1 MTQARDYANTPPLRN
16 YEKPMSILD
25 KILGHDDTPR
35 DTPAKPDMA
44 MGKVLDTLAGLGG
57 KPIETLTA
65 QEARLQP
72 TPTDAVKK
80 ILRDTVK
87 DENPTMGV
95 HTRDIMI
102 DGAAGPLKA
111 RVYSPDHDSDELKP
125 LVVYFHGGGF
135 VIADLDVYDG
145 GPRGVSRFADV
156 VVLSV
161 HYRQAPE
168 NKFPAAHEDAV
179 AAWKWAVA
187 NAQSIGGDP
196 RRIAVMGESAGGN
209 LAINVSIAAR
219 DQGLQA
225 PMHQVLVYPL
235 VGTDLDNESYR
246 ENATAKPLNKPM
258 IEWFVK
264 QTFANES
271 DLIDPR
277 VNVVGNADL
286 RGLPSSTVITAEID
300 PLRTE
305 GEKLAELLEAAGVE
319 TRSKTF
325 KGSTHEFFGMGL
337 VVPDAAVAQQFA
349 AHELKRAFG
358 TAILPI

>member
-1 MTQARDYANTPPLRN
+1 
-16 YEKPMSILD
+16 MSILD
-25 KILGHDDTPR
+25 KILGNDDKPR
-35 DTPAKPDMA
+35 AAPAKPDAM

-57 KPIETLTA
+57 KPIETLSP

-80 ILRDTVK
+80 ILRETIK
-87 DENPTMGV
+87 DEDPTLGIQ
-95 HTRDIMI
+95 TRDITI
-102 DGAAGPLKA
+102 EGAAGPLQA
-111 RVYSPDHDSDELKP
+111 RVYSPDLNATDLKP

-168 NKFPAAHEDAV
+168 NQFPAAHDDAV
-179 AAWKWAVA
+179 AAWKWALA

-196 RRIAVMGESAGGN
+196 RKVAVMGESAGGN

-225 PMHQVLVYPL
+225 PAHQVLVYPL
-235 VGTDLDNESYR
+235 VGTDLNTESYV

-264 QTFANES
+264 HTFASEA
-271 DLIDPR
+271 DLKDPR
-277 VNVVGNADL
+277 VDVVGLADL

-305 GEKLAELLEAAGVE
+305 GEVLAEKLEAAGVD
-319 TRSKTF
+319 TRAKTF
-325 KGSTHEFFGMGL
+325 SGSTHEFFGMGL
-337 VVPDAAVAQQFA
+337 VVPDAAVAQTFA

>member
-1 MTQARDYANTPPLRN
+1 
-16 YEKPMSILD
+16 MSIID
-25 KILGHDDTPR
+25 KILGRDDDAPR
-35 DTPAKPDMA
+35 TTPAKPDMM
-44 MGKVLDTLAGLGG
+44 MGKVLDTLAALGG
-57 KPIETLTA
+57 KPIETLSP
-65 QEARLQP
+65 QEARQQP

-87 DENPTMGV
+87 DEDPTLGIQ
-95 HTRDIMI
+95 TRDITI
-102 DGAAGPLKA
+102 DGAAGPLQA
-111 RVYSPDHDSDELKP
+111 RIYSPDLNGTDLKP
-125 LVVYFHGGGF
+125 LIVYFHGGGF

-145 GPRGVSRFADV
+145 GPRGVSRFADA

-168 NKFPAAHEDAV
+168 NKFPAAHDDAV
-179 AAWKWAVA
+179 AAWKWALA
-187 NAQSIGGDP
+187 NAQTIGGDP

-235 VGTDLDNESYR
+235 VGNDLNNESYM
-246 ENATAKPLNKPM
+246 ENAEAKPLNKAM

-264 QTFANES
+264 HTFASEAETA
-271 DLIDPR
+271 DPR
-277 VNVVGNADL
+277 VNVVGAANLA
-286 RGLPSSTVITAEID
+286 GLPSSTVILAEID

-305 GEKLAELLEAAGVE
+305 GEKLAEKLEGAGNDI
-319 TRSKTF
+319 RHKTF
-325 KGSTHEFFGMGL
+325 HGSTHEFFGMGL
-337 VVPDAAVAQQFA
+337 VVPDAAVAQQLA
-349 AHELKRAFG
+349 AHNLKKAFG

>member
-1 MTQARDYANTPPLRN
+1 
-16 YEKPMSILD
+16 MSILD
-25 KILGHDDTPR
+25 KILGHDDKPR
-35 DTPAKPDMA
+35 DTPAKPDMM

-57 KPIETLTA
+57 KPIETLSP
-65 QEARLQP
+65 QEARQQP

-80 ILRDTVK
+80 ILRETIK
-87 DENPTMGV
+87 DEDPTLGIQ
-95 HTRDIMI
+95 TRDITI
-102 DGAAGPLKA
+102 GGAAGPLQA
-111 RVYSPDHDSDELKP
+111 RIYSPNLDSDDLKP

-145 GPRGVSRFADV
+145 GPRGISRFADV

-168 NKFPAAHEDAV
+168 NRFPAAHDDAF
-179 AAWKWAVA
+179 AAYKWALA
-187 NAQSIGGDP
+187 NAQTIGGDP
-196 RRIAVMGESAGGN
+196 RKVAVMGESAGGN

-219 DQGLQA
+219 DQGLQT

-235 VGTDLDNESYR
+235 VGTDLNTESYV

-264 QTFANES
+264 HTFAS
-271 DLIDPR
+271 PDDLKDPR
-277 VNVVGNADL
+277 VDVVGLADL

-305 GEKLAELLEAAGVE
+305 GETLAEKLEAAGVD

-325 KGSTHEFFGMGL
+325 NGSTHEFFGMAL

-349 AHELKRAFG
+349 AHDLKKAFG

>member
-1 MTQARDYANTPPLRN
+1 MA
-16 YEKPMSILD
+16 ILD
-25 KILGHDDTPR
+25 KILGKDEQPR
-35 DTPAKPDMA
+35 ATPAKPDMP
-44 MGKVLDTLAGLGG
+44 MQHVLDHLARLNG
-57 KPIETLTA
+57 KPIEDCTPE
-65 QEARLQP
+65 EARRQP
-72 TPTDAVKK
+72 TPTEAVKA
-80 ILRDTVK
+80 ILEETIK
-87 DENPTMGV
+87 DQDPTLGIQ
-95 HTRDIMI
+95 TRDITI
-102 DGAAGPLKA
+102 PGAAGPLQA
-111 RVYSPDHDSDELKP
+111 RVYSPDLNDDDLKP

-168 NKFPAAHEDAV
+168 SKFPAAHEDAV
-179 AAWKWAVA
+179 AAYRWALE

-219 DQGLQA
+219 DQGLPA
-225 PMHQVLVYPL
+225 PAHQVLVYPL
-235 VGTDLDNESYR
+235 VGADLNNESYV
-246 ENATAKPLNKPM
+246 ENANAKPLNKAM

-264 QTFANES
+264 HTFTDES
-271 DLIDPR
+271 ETKDSR
-277 VNVVGNADL
+277 VDVVGAADVS
-286 RGLPSSTVITAEID
+286 RLPSTTVILAEID

-305 GEKLAELLEAAGVE
+305 GERLIDKLEASGVDV
-319 TRSKTF
+319 RHKTF
-325 KGSTHEFFGMGL
+325 HGSTHEFFGMGL

>member
-1 MTQARDYANTPPLRN
+1 
-16 YEKPMSILD
+16 MSIID
-25 KILGHDDTPR
+25 RILGKDEQPR
-35 DTPAKPDMA
+35 TGPARPDLM
-44 MGKVLDTLAGLGG
+44 MQKVLDALAGLGG
-57 KPIETLTA
+57 KPIETLSP

-80 ILRDTVK
+80 ILRETVK
-87 DENPTMGV
+87 DDDPTLGIQ
-95 HTRDIMI
+95 TRDIII
-102 DGAAGPLKA
+102 DGAAGPLQA
-111 RVYSPDHDSDELKP
+111 RVYSPNLESDDLKP

-145 GPRGVSRFADV
+145 GPRGISRFADV

-168 NKFPAAHEDAV
+168 NKFPAAHDDAV
-179 AAWKWAVA
+179 AAWKWALA
-187 NAQSIGGDP
+187 NAQTIGGDP
-196 RRIAVMGESAGGN
+196 QRIAVMGESAGGN

-219 DQGLQA
+219 DQGLAA
-225 PMHQVLVYPL
+225 PKHQVLVYPL
-235 VGTDLDNESYR
+235 VGKDLNNESYV

-264 QTFANES
+264 HTFDDPSQTS
-271 DLIDPR
+271 DPR
-277 VNVVGNADL
+277 VDVVGAADVS
-286 RGLPSSTVITAEID
+286 GLPSTTVICAEID

-305 GEKLAELLEAAGVE
+305 GEQLAEKLEAAGVDV
-319 TRSKTF
+319 RHKTF
-325 KGSTHEFFGMGL
+325 NGSTHEFFGMAL
-337 VVPDAAVAQQFA
+337 VLPDAAVAQQFA

>member
-1 MTQARDYANTPPLRN
+1 
-16 YEKPMSILD
+16 MSILD
-25 KILGHDDTPR
+25 RILGKDHAPR
-35 DTPAKPDMA
+35 TTPAKPDIM
-44 MGKVLDTLAGLGG
+44 MQKVLDAHAELGP
-57 KPIETLTA
+57 KPIESLTP

-72 TPTDAVKK
+72 TPADAVKK
-80 ILRDTVK
+80 LLGSTRQSD
-87 DENPTMGV
+87 DPTLGIQ
-95 HTRDIMI
+95 TRDITI
-102 DGAAGPLKA
+102 SGAAGPLQA
-111 RVYSPDHDSDELKP
+111 RIYSPDLDSRDLKP

-156 VVLSV
+156 VILSV

-179 AAWKWAVA
+179 AAWRWAVD
-187 NAQSIGGDP
+187 NAASIGGDP

-225 PMHQVLVYPL
+225 PAHQVLIYPL
-235 VGTDLDNESYR
+235 VGNDLNTESYV
-246 ENATAKPLNKPM
+246 ENADAKPLNKAM

-264 QTFANES
+264 HTFASEAETA
-271 DLIDPR
+271 DPR
-277 VNVVGNADL
+277 VNVVGAADL
-286 RGLPSSTVITAEID
+286 HGLPSSTVILAEID

-305 GEKLAELLEAAGVE
+305 GEKLAERLEASGVDV
-319 TRSKTF
+319 RHKTF
-325 KGSTHEFFGMGL
+325 NGSTHEFFGMGL
-337 VVPDAAVAQQFA
+337 VVPDAAAAQTFA